1 MIIRCNHISDQINPY
16 LHQFSSINKQ
26 RLAIKVIFNYLIES
40 QYFVDLPWTKKFGNN
55 QKRDQIEIVFSGLT
69 NVHIPAKFNLM
80 DCLQSANIGVYLSH
94 DESLNVKEENK
105 VKCVAW
111 ERHIYN

>member
-1 MIIRCNHISDQINPY
+1 M
-16 LHQFSSINKQ
+16 
-26 RLAIKVIFNYLIES
+26 ES

-55 QKRDQIEIVFSGLT
+55 QKRDQIEIVFSGLS
-69 NVHIPAKFNLM
+69 NVHIPARFDLM

>member
-1 MIIRCNHISDQINPY
+1 
-16 LHQFSSINKQ
+16 
-26 RLAIKVIFNYLIES
+26 
-40 QYFVDLPWTKKFGNN
+40 
-55 QKRDQIEIVFSGLT
+55 
-69 NVHIPAKFNLM
+69 M

-111 ERHIYN
+111 ERHIYNWIIIYYIIIMKKYDEIVYWCKIQL